1 MDNAEQEHDRQ
12 RVEEE
17 HRRKGAR
24 EKSGSQL
31 HNYTGGAGAGL
42 RVDVFDRGLYY
53 DIQDSI
59 SHGRMFLVPNPCH
72 EAESHLAEDKN
83 TGYTSVKRRTQ

>member
-12 RVEEE
+12 LVEEE

-31 HNYTGGAGAGL
+31 RKLHRWGW
-42 RVDVFDRGLYY
+42 RR
-53 DIQDSI
+53 S
-59 SHGRMFLVPNPCH
+59 
-72 EAESHLAEDKN
+72 ES
-83 TGYTSVKRRTQ
+83 GCF